1 MAQKAEL
8 KAKINLDSSGFS
20 KGIEKAK
27 SKVKNFARSITSGL
41 LPVLGAAGA
50 AGAFVKFG
58 KSAIDSASQIT
69 QLSKVS
75 GVGVEDFQK
84 FAEAAKTVNIEQEKL
99 ADIFKDT
106 SDKMGDFLQVGS
118 GPMVDFFEK
127 IAPKVGATKE
137 EFIGL
142 SGPEALQ
149 RYFDYL
155 KKANLPHQ
163 DMVFYMEAIAS
174 DATML
179 IPLLEDGG
187 EAFRTLGEGAA
198 EAGRIMDKETIA
210 ALTEAKNNLER
221 FEQRV
226 TIFAGNIIGAIMP
239 ARDAIKELAKEQLIA
254 EGKIRKIGRRKST
267 QETLKD
273 NRLIKERKELL
284 EKQAEDRKKAADEA
298 AKDAAALALQER
310 EAEEERK
317 RLAKQKREEERKASK
332 AARELEKAER
342 EAERKA
348 REAEI
353 AAKEAKEK
361 AAAKRISDATLK
373 LLQAEAAQDDALTHE
388 MRKQLEL
395 EQSIQDIMQSTNLDR
410 AQAIKLARD
419 LAKASAGPDT
429 NQSGYTTPREQR
441 AAERKQRKE
450 DQARRKRERQERSA
464 EIKADQ
470 EQRKRERDER
480 FRQRERDSGFG
491 PGAGTVKKDPKGTKS
506 ENQKESKESQQVAE
520 SSKETAEN
528 TKEILAEIKKNP
540 S

>member
-1 MAQKAEL
+1 MAKADIQ
-8 KAKINLDSSGFS
+8 ADIDLDSSGFR
-20 KGIEKAK
+20 KGLQK
-27 SKVKNFARSITSGL
+27 SKASIKNFARSITSGL

-155 KKANLPHQ
+155 KKANLQHQ

-187 EAFRTLGEGAA
+187 EAFRTLGEGAK
-198 EAGRIMDKETIA
+198 EAGRIMDEETIA

-284 EKQAEDRKKAADEA
+284 EKEAEDRKKAADEA
-298 AKDAAALALQER
+298 AKAAAASATGAPASTATLASTAGSGR
-310 EAEEERK
+310 RSRTTSSAVHGV
-317 RLAKQKREEERKASK
+317 A
-332 AARELEKAER
+332 R

-348 REAEI
+348 KEAEI

-361 AAAKRISDATLK
+361 AAAKRISDAQLK
-373 LLQAEAAQDDALTHE
+373 LLKAQAAEDDALTHE
-388 MRKQLEL
+388 AQKQLDL

-410 AQAIKLARD
+410 AQAVKLAKD
-419 LAKASAGPDT
+419 LAKASAGSDV
-429 NQSGYTTPREQR
+429 NQSGYTTPRERR

-450 DQARRKRERQERSA
+450 DQARRKRERQERAA
-464 EIKADQ
+464 EVGAG
-470 EQRKRERDER
+470 ERKRQQDIQDI
-480 FRQRERDSGFG
+480 FSQREKESGYG
-491 PGAGTVKKDPKGTKS
+491 PGATKPSAGGVTAS
-506 ENQKESKESQQVAE
+506 EKQDMSKQPDVAE
-520 SSKETAEN
+520 LQEQ
-528 TKEILAEIKKNP
+528 TKLLTSIDEEIKKNP
-540 S
+540 

>member
-1 MAQKAEL
+1 MAKADIQ
-8 KAKINLDSSGFS
+8 ADIDLDSSGFR
-20 KGIEKAK
+20 KGLQK
-27 SKVKNFARSITSGL
+27 SKASIKNFARSITSGL

-187 EAFRTLGEGAA
+187 EAFRTLGDGAA
-198 EAGRIMDKETIA
+198 EAGRIMDEETIA

-254 EGKIRKIGRRKST
+254 EGQIRKIGRRKST

-273 NRLIKERKELL
+273 NRLIEERKELL
-284 EKQAEDRKKAADEA
+284 EKEAEDKKKAADEA
-298 AKDAAALALQER
+298 AKAAAALALQER

-332 AARELEKAER
+332 AARELAKAER

-348 REAEI
+348 KEAEI
-353 AAKEAKEK
+353 AAEEAAEK
-361 AAAKRISDATLK
+361 AAAKRISDAKLK

-410 AQAIKLARD
+410 AQAVKLAKD
-419 LAKASAGPDT
+419 LAKASAGADV
-429 NQSGYTTPREQR
+429 NQSGYVTPRERR
-441 AAERKQRKE
+441 AADSKQRKA
-450 DQARRKRERQERSA
+450 DQERRRRERQERAA
-464 EIKADQ
+464 EVHAGEK
-470 EQRKRERDER
+470 KRQQDIQDR
-480 FRQRERDSGFG
+480 FSQREKESGYG
-491 PGAGTVKKDPKGTKS
+491 PGAPKPSAGGVTASEKKDM
-506 ENQKESKESQQVAE
+506 SKQDDVAE
-520 SSKETAEN
+520 LQEQ
-528 TKEILAEIKKNP
+528 TKLLTSIDEEIKKNP
-540 S
+540 

>member
-1 MAQKAEL
+1 MAKADIQ
-8 KAKINLDSSGFS
+8 ADIDLDSSGFR
-20 KGIEKAK
+20 KGLQK
-27 SKVKNFARSITSGL
+27 SKASIKNFARSITSGL

-198 EAGRIMDKETIA
+198 EAGRIMDEETIA

-239 ARDAIKELAKEQLIA
+239 ARDAIEELAKEQLIA

-273 NRLIKERKELL
+273 NRIIKERKELL
-284 EKQAEDRKKAADEA
+284 KKEAEDKKKAADEA
-298 AKDAAALALQER
+298 AKAAAALALQER

-332 AARELEKAER
+332 AARELAKAER

-348 REAEI
+348 KEAEI
-353 AAKEAKEK
+353 AAEEAVEK
-361 AAAKRISDATLK
+361 AAAKRISDAKLK

-388 MRKQLEL
+388 MRKQFEL

-410 AQAIKLARD
+410 AQAVKLARD
-419 LAKASAGPDT
+419 LAKASAGVDV
-429 NQSGYTTPREQR
+429 NQSGYVTPRERR
-441 AAERKQRKE
+441 ADERKQRKA
-450 DQARRKRERQERSA
+450 DQERRRKERQERAA
-464 EIKADQ
+464 EVGAGEKKRQQDIQDRFSEREKA
-470 EQRKRERDER
+470 
-480 FRQRERDSGFG
+480 SGYG
-491 PGAGTVKKDPKGTKS
+491 PGATKPSAGGVTASEKQDMAKKDDVAELQDQTEHLKQIAETVKKLDGALS
-506 ENQKESKESQQVAE
+506 
-520 SSKETAEN
+520 
-528 TKEILAEIKKNP
+528 
-540 S
+540 